1 MAIFRRLPFQT
12 WIKLDDDYED
22 ACETRGLKKGRFFR
36 IGRFERE
43 LLCGSAWILERFSNR
58 FPRAVFSCA
67 GGNFANFASGS
78 FFIFSGLNF
87 WRSKRAIEK
96 GIEQEE
102 EFKDRASC
110 LLRFGFFDY
119 SRIFIVELLFDFGDG
134 RFWTIRWF
142 FLIFISEILKK
153 RDNERNLDISA
164 CGFEEKKIW
173 RYKSETRI
181 NLISVFEQNLLK
193 IIIIKK
199 EREGFYKQVFKF
211 DALKQSSKFFV
222 QKNCPLLAAILI
234 SYEQRCL

>member
-87 WRSKRAIEK
+87 
-96 GIEQEE
+96 
-102 EFKDRASC
+102 
-110 LLRFGFFDY
+110 
-119 SRIFIVELLFDFGDG
+119 
-134 RFWTIRWF
+134 
-142 FLIFISEILKK
+142 
-153 RDNERNLDISA
+153 
-164 CGFEEKKIW
+164 
-173 RYKSETRI
+173 
-181 NLISVFEQNLLK
+181 
-193 IIIIKK
+193 
-199 EREGFYKQVFKF
+199 
-211 DALKQSSKFFV
+211 
-222 QKNCPLLAAILI
+222 
-234 SYEQRCL
+234 